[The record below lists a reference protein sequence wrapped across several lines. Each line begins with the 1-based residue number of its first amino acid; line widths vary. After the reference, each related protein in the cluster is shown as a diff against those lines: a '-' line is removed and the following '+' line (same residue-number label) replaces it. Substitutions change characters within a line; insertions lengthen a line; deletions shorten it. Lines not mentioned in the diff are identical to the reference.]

1 MHVSCSSSVCD
12 EKWGETGVGLENV
25 QSFVFNILQE
35 TGRPPRWRGLPITW
49 GQLDWS
55 TRAAWR
61 LYFSRD
67 LGTGELLL
75 FSSGV
80 AHRDCWTAP
89 KAKRRGPQI
98 APRAPQKALT
108 LSLRRFRSMCVYISP
123 GRMLQIR
130 ELWLPCVQWK
140 PASSVFLRILT
151 AGRKCFS
158 SDCTV
163 IIPQQTREYH
173 NSILGSP
180 ASANF
185 PPAKPVRAKQN
196 PTTQCII
203 PGSWGSLPAWHATLL
218 TGGSSASEHMPLFYG
233 DHERH

>member
-1 MHVSCSSSVCD
+1 M
-12 EKWGETGVGLENV
+12 E
-25 QSFVFNILQE
+25 
-35 TGRPPRWRGLPITW
+35 RITNN
-49 GQLDWS
+49 L
-55 TRAAWR
+55 RAAGLIYRGCLEVVFQPGSGDGRASAFFIWR
-61 LYFSRD
+61 
-67 LGTGELLL
+67 
-75 FSSGV
+75 
-80 AHRDCWTAP
+80 AHRHCWTAP

-98 APRAPQKALT
+98 APRAPQKAL
-108 LSLRRFRSMCVYISP
+108 SAFFDEI
-123 GRMLQIR
+123 QIYVCLYLTWR
-130 ELWLPCVQWK
+130 DASNKGFWLPCVQWSS
-140 PASSVFLRILT
+140 ASSVSLRILA

-163 IIPQQTREYH
+163 IIPQQTWEYH
-173 NSILGSP
+173 NSILGLP

-203 PGSWGSLPAWHATLL
+203 PGSWGSLPTWHATLL